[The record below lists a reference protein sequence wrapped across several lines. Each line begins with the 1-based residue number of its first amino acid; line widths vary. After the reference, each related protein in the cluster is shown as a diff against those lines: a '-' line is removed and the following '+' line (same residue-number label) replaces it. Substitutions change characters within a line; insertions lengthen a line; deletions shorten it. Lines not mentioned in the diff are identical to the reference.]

1 MRNENLR
8 FSIDS
13 EETAEVGSGRSQ
25 PLPSLLLTPKGTK
38 LRQNA
43 KAKKTTCGSSV
54 REETGY
60 VGISAIRCSTASV
73 SGKVKNFTPSVHFQ
87 DFGLTFHL
95 KSYHSMCI
103 IPSVSLPSSW
113 HGIWISEGT
122 HAGAWLRLLTCTFS
136 RAQPKI
142 CSQASKKHW
151 FACRPFILLKEVPKA
166 SD

>member
-87 DFGLTFHL
+87 DFGA
-95 KSYHSMCI
+95 
-103 IPSVSLPSSW
+103 V
-113 HGIWISEGT
+113 
-122 HAGAWLRLLTCTFS
+122 LRINFDLIEAT
-136 RAQPKI
+136 RPWAPKI
-142 CSQASKKHW
+142 TRQ
-151 FACRPFILLKEVPKA
+151 R
-166 SD
+166 

>member
-1 MRNENLR
+1 MRPTSR
-8 FSIDS
+8 FNMSFEDVWPLSI
-13 EETAEVGSGRSQ
+13 T
-25 PLPSLLLTPKGTK
+25 
-38 LRQNA
+38 NA
-43 KAKKTTCGSSV
+43 
-54 REETGY
+54 
-60 VGISAIRCSTASV
+60 
-73 SGKVKNFTPSVHFQ
+73 VKNCPKLARKCCKMTLETSSGLVKPKTLESGLCTYSVQNQMQWWKQTVQRKQTVHFQ

-113 HGIWISEGT
+113 YGIWISEGT